1 MKTNSKFLAIFMAL
15 LAVGIVIS
23 AASAA
28 DLVNDFKSED
38 FSVKV
43 ASGTDFTETVNVS
56 TNDIS
61 FMIFENSN
69 KDSKDIN
76 SIILFKDYTADK
88 KEINT
93 FIKDLEKAGTKVEET
108 DKYVALKNTE
118 KLPDADI
125 GSSLD
130 GIFNIADDVF
140 SSGGLN
146 VSAEGNSVSLSS
158 KGFEVSTEEGD
169 NMSVSPDGVS
179 FSSGASS
186 GNESVNISGD
196 VSSKIKSSDYSLY
209 LKNSDN
215 NNVIVLCGNNL
226 ELLKSMAETVSF
238 NGN

>member
-1 MKTNSKFLAIFMAL
+1 LKTNSKFLAIFMAL

>member
-1 MKTNSKFLAIFMAL
+1 MKTNSKVFGIFMAL
-15 LAVGIVIS
+15 LAIGIVIS

-28 DLVNDFKSED
+28 DLVNDFNSDD

-69 KDSKDIN
+69 KDSKDID
-76 SIILFKDYTADK
+76 SIMLFKDSTADK
-88 KEINT
+88 KEINS

-118 KLPDADI
+118 KLSDADF
-125 GSSLD
+125 GSDLE

-140 SSGGLN
+140 SSDGLN

-158 KGFEVSTEEGD
+158 KGFEVSTEDGE
-169 NMSVSPDGVS
+169 NMSVGPSGVS

-196 VSSKIKSSDYSLY
+196 VSSNIKSSDYSLY
-209 LKNSDN
+209 LKNSNN
-215 NNVIVLCGNNL
+215 NNVIVLSGNNL
-226 ELLKSMAETVSF
+226 EVLKSMAETVSF